1 MPVMFRRVVVPVVLL
16 WAATWTSG
24 PGGWNDGLYGQS
36 AVAGSASG
44 IVPSS
49 PPSTSSVR
57 VGTEAETTRPG
68 AQADTDFFS
77 PTTVHTAH
85 LTFTPDQWAAM
96 QPQQGVSA
104 GGGFGFRDGLQGP
117 EGARNGVAAR
127 QGVVFEYARAG
138 LELDGQRFDDIAVR
152 HKGNGSYLRGRQ
164 WNKISLKL
172 DLNKFVKGQ
181 SVAGATTLNFQN
193 NITDISWMNEVLA
206 YRLYRDAGVP
216 APRSSFVKVY
226 VTVVGQ
232 RERSYMGLYSI
243 SENIDDNFL
252 RDRYGSK
259 QGIILKPSTNR
270 PFTFITENW
279 ANYQQTYDPKTD
291 MSPADERW
299 VIEFCRFVSTAT
311 DAEFES
317 RIGEFLDIDQFARY
331 FAVLV
336 WIANSDSLLQ
346 IGQNYYTY
354 VTPRTPRLIFSAW
367 DQDGSFGNFRN
378 SATTW
383 TLDHPWS
390 GANPFLTRVYGV
402 DRFRQAYMDYLAE
415 FTDTIF
421 RPERFA
427 QQIAAIAPVI
437 RPAIAEE
444 GTQWLTGFDQVVSGQ
459 AGIMPFARARYD
471 FVRGALAQQAS
482 APQTRQLS
490 SR

>member
-1 MPVMFRRVVVPVVLL
+1 MPMGPRRVVVAVALL
-16 WAATWTSG
+16 SAAISTAG
-24 PGGWNDGLYGQS
+24 PGGWNAGLYGQS
-36 AVAGSASG
+36 AVAGPTSG

-49 PPSTSSVR
+49 PAAATPVR
-57 VGTEAETTRPG
+57 VGIEAETTRPG
-68 AQADTDFFS
+68 PQADSDFFS
-77 PTTVHTAH
+77 PTVVHTAH

-96 QPQQGVSA
+96 QPQQGVGA
-104 GGGFGFRDGLQGP
+104 GGFGFRDGLQGP

-138 LELDGQRFDDIAVR
+138 LDLDGQRFDDIAVR

-181 SVAGATTLNFQN
+181 SIAGATTLNFQN

-226 VTVVGQ
+226 VTVTGQ
-232 RERSYMGLYSI
+232 HQRSYIGLYSI

-270 PFTFITENW
+270 PFTFISDNW
-279 ANYQQTYDPKTD
+279 SNYLQTYDPKTD
-291 MSPADERW
+291 LSDAEQRW
-299 VIEFCRFVSTAT
+299 VIEFCRFVSTAP
-311 DAEFES
+311 DAEFEA
-317 RIGEFLDIDQFARY
+317 RIGEYVDLDQFARY
-331 FAVLV
+331 FAVLA

-354 VTPRTPRLIFSAW
+354 VTPRTPRLIFAAW

-383 TLDHPWS
+383 TIDRPWS
-390 GANPFLTRVYGV
+390 GANTFLTRIYGV
-402 DRFRQAYMDYLAE
+402 ERFRLAYMGYLAE
-415 FTDTIF
+415 FSDTIF
-421 RPERFA
+421 KPERFA

-444 GTQWLTGFDQVVSGQ
+444 GTQWLSGFDQVVSGQ

-471 FVRGALAQQAS
+471 FVRS
-482 APQTRQLS
+482 AIAR
-490 SR
+490 

>member
-1 MPVMFRRVVVPVVLL
+1 MPIRPRRVVVAIALL
-16 WAATWTSG
+16 SAGIWTAA
-24 PGGWNDGLYGQS
+24 PGGGTASVSGQS
-36 AVAGSASG
+36 ASVVGPSIG
-44 IVPSS
+44 IGPSS
-49 PPSTSSVR
+49 LAAATPVR

-68 AQADTDFFS
+68 PQADGDFFS
-77 PTTVHTAH
+77 PTTLHTAH

-96 QPQQGVSA
+96 QPQQGFGA

-172 DLNKFVKGQ
+172 DLNKLVNGQ

-226 VTVVGQ
+226 VTVAGHLQ
-232 RERSYMGLYSI
+232 RSYMGLYSI

-252 RDRYGSK
+252 SARYGSK
-259 QGIILKPSTNR
+259 QGIILKPSTSR
-270 PFTFITENW
+270 PFTFISENW
-279 ANYQQTYDPKTD
+279 ASYLQTYDPKSD
-291 MSPADERW
+291 MSDAEQRW

-311 DAEFES
+311 DAEFEA
-317 RIGEFLDIDQFARY
+317 RIGEYVDLDQFARY
-331 FAVLV
+331 FAVLA

-354 VTPRTPRLIFSAW
+354 VTPRTPRLIFAAW

-383 TLDHPWS
+383 AIDRPWS
-390 GANPFLTRVYGV
+390 GTNTFLRRIYGV
-402 DRFRQAYMDYLAE
+402 ERFRLAYMGYLAE
-415 FTDTIF
+415 FSDTIF
-421 RPERFA
+421 KPERFA

-471 FVRGALAQQAS
+471 FVRSALG
-482 APQTRQLS
+482 R
-490 SR
+490 